1 MCLAV
6 PMKVLKIYENKAIAE
21 FGGLRKEVNIELVS
35 SLKEGDYIIVH
46 AGCAIEKLDKKYA
59 QETLN
64 LLAKLTF

>member
-35 SLKEGDYIIVH
+35 SLKKGDYIIVH

-59 QETLN
+59 QETLI
-64 LLAKLTF
+64 LLA